1 MTYLGKRLRCNNNEL
16 AGNQRV
22 LFLGY
27 DRSKTRLITEISA
40 QGFEVVHSERPLGS
54 YENFEII
61 ISFGYRHIIPFDV
74 IANSL
79 CPVVNLHISLLPWN
93 KGAHPVFWA
102 LFENT
107 PLGVTIHEIDEGLD
121 TGPIIA
127 QKEVLIEAG
136 GLTFE
141 DVHRQ
146 LIQEIEE
153 LFLGVF
159 GHLIS
164 GTYEAIP
171 QIGRGSSH
179 KTQDLPENFS
189 GWTSNVKKEISKLKK
204 A

>member
-1 MTYLGKRLRCNNNEL
+1 MTYSVKGLRRNKNQS
-16 AGNQRV
+16 AGNRRV

-27 DRSKTRLITEISA
+27 DRSETRLITEISA
-40 QGFEVVHSERPLGS
+40 QGFEVVHSEGPLGS
-54 YENFEII
+54 YENFEMI
-61 ISFGYRHIIPFDV
+61 ISFGYRHIIPLDV

-79 CPVVNLHISLLPWN
+79 CPIVNLHISLLPWN

-127 QKEVLIEAG
+127 QKEVPIEAD

-153 LFLGVF
+153 LFLNVF
-159 GHLIS
+159 GELIS
-164 GTYEAIP
+164 GHYKAIA
-171 QIGRGSSH
+171 QVGHGTSH
-179 KTQDLPENFS
+179 KTRDLPENFS
-189 GWTSNVKKEISKLKK
+189 GWSSSVKEEISKLKNY
-204 A
+204 

>member
-1 MTYLGKRLRCNNNEL
+1 MTYFVKGLRRNKNKL
-16 AGNQRV
+16 AGNRRV

-27 DRSKTRLITEISA
+27 GPSKTRLITEISTL
-40 QGFEVVHSERPLGS
+40 GFEVVHSEGPLGS
-54 YENFEII
+54 YKNFELI
-61 ISFGYRHIIPFDV
+61 ISFGYRHIIPLDV

-79 CPVVNLHISLLPWN
+79 CPIVNLHISLLPWN

-127 QKEVLIEAG
+127 QKELAIEAD

-141 DVHRQ
+141 DVHSQ
-146 LIQEIEE
+146 LIQELEG
-153 LFLGVF
+153 LFLNVF
-159 GHLIS
+159 GDLIS

-171 QIGRGSSH
+171 QQGRGSSH
-179 KTQDLPENFS
+179 KTQDLPKNFA
-189 GWTSNVKKEISKLKK
+189 GWRSNVEQEISKLKN